1 MEADERA
8 GESPMTPPSPPQS
21 AEEAYR
27 EAQARR
33 RDWSCLMFRVYGR
46 PLDKHVQAVRDAE
59 CAMEAALDACIRAVL
74 RERGHVDRCD
84 CYPTG
89 QVVNSKGEPV
99 RWQEG
104 SIDPRCAR
112 PVWLPK

>member
-1 MEADERA
+1 
-8 GESPMTPPSPPQS
+8 MTPPSPPQS

-59 CAMEAALDACIRAVL
+59 CAMEAALDACIRAVIA
-74 RERGHVDRCD
+74 ERGHRQNCWCISPRMPAHRGADYAGRL
-84 CYPTG
+84 
-89 QVVNSKGEPV
+89 
-99 RWQEG
+99 
-104 SIDPRCAR
+104 DPECAS
-112 PVWLPK
+112 PAWLTEVKP